1 MMEFFKSKKLNN
13 HLTLITTLTA
23 ENLFLIEG
31 RDQAI
36 LVDTSEGAGNLKDFV
51 EKLTSKPLTVVLTHG
66 HIDHAMG
73 AAAFDKVYMNPADQ
87 GVYERM
93 SDIPQRKEYLAM
105 SVPSDQR
112 AAVANLPMLDADGA
126 EQKFLPL
133 NDGETFDLGGITVQ
147 AYSVAGHTPGMMV
160 LLLAED
166 RILIAGDA
174 ANTATFLFDDY
185 CPTVS
190 EYQANLKALDQRL
203 KGKYDRVF
211 LSHHDLEAP
220 QDLLQRVIAVCQEV
234 IDGKADDQP
243 FDFMGR
249 AVHIAKAVGD
259 NFVRQDGGFGNLIYD
274 KNKI

>member
-1 MMEFFKSKKLNN
+1 MEFFKSKKLNN

-112 AAVANLPMLDADGA
+112 AAVTNLPMLDADGA

-160 LLLAED
+160 LLLVED

-220 QDLLQRVIAVCQEV
+220 QDLLQRVITVCQEV

-249 AVHIAKAVGD
+249 TVHIAKAVGD